1 MVKIKRQ
8 LRCLKKSNTKC
19 YDFFQLLYAYLFR
32 PRNTFI
38 CSKVKFTNRGKLK
51 VNGDFY
57 FGVLTNKLTAS
68 TNDYGVLNIGKSGC
82 LQLENHVKFSSGCR
96 VYINGLLTIGEN
108 TYINPNSVII
118 VAKEISI
125 GSNCAI
131 SWNVQIMDTDIH
143 TLVVNGKPNEST
155 KKIKI
160 GNNVWIGSNV
170 IILKG
175 TEIGNNVVIAA
186 GSIVSGNIPD
196 NVLIAGV
203 PAKIVK
209 EQISWLQ

>member
-1 MVKIKRQ
+1 
-8 LRCLKKSNTKC
+8 
-19 YDFFQLLYAYLFR
+19 
-32 PRNTFI
+32 
-38 CSKVKFTNRGKLK
+38 
-51 VNGDFY
+51 
-57 FGVLTNKLTAS
+57 
-68 TNDYGVLNIGKSGC
+68 
-82 LQLENHVKFSSGCR
+82 
-96 VYINGLLTIGEN
+96 
-108 TYINPNSVII
+108 
-118 VAKEISI
+118 

-143 TLVVNGKPNEST
+143 TLVVNGQPKEST

-175 TEIGNNVVIAA
+175 AEIGNNVVIAA

-209 EQISWLQ
+209 EQISWLL